1 MKSRTKKR
9 IFKIAAAALACAAA
23 AGIFLQTTAVS
34 VQAATNSMPGIDIIV
49 NGNSIEKPF
58 RILELTDSSENAEI
72 GYYVSGQEPFVKLY
86 TYTAADGNVIHFS
99 TLEEGLSQ
107 LPEKERKEFAMN
119 VKLKDDGRIDEE
131 ASTGILA
138 AERKK
143 TSEEEAPLSYNAY
156 QEKYF
161 LDNSD
166 SEADWNKVDLKDS
179 EGNSRTD
186 AVQVNGSYVENQNN
200 TGDYT
205 KEEQQYYPIRKDVTE
220 DKSQQGLFRE
230 NIENFSFMEDEEQR
244 SAYFLEFAEISNA
257 EVNKAFSSDPDEAKS
272 AQEKIQAEYDYQNG
286 RYGYYENVYT
296 DLTEDIVKGIKAG
309 KYSFPGEKPDESAV
323 EGDDSNAVLIRD
335 NSNVVDEADSTKV
348 TDPDHIKDEQ
358 KAGTQEDPYIYLGD
372 NIEQYPYYQ
381 YTLVGDLQYVTDS
394 VKDMTDPDYRPEA
407 GDIVMDDGQYWYLIQ
422 DPDHPDQLFQTEL
435 SIVTGRQ
442 PVAYEDIAEIP
453 EDFNYNYYY
462 VVKKVWFC
470 SQLSSGGAAADPTA
484 YQFFGW
490 YYPSYPNEEDMYLPV
505 SDNEIPTYYISE
517 AQYTLTP
524 GTGDYDFV
532 PGGGKVQMVQV
543 DHLYYQ
549 GGYENH
555 DWLKKYVFHLE
566 KDEYDGF
573 NVQVDTRYA
582 DNMSKPVH
590 ANVSEDQEE
599 EEDIDVSSYDLIYVN
614 GHLSDDTAASIAS
627 AGIPCIINMS
637 NAENEALKAAFSS
650 SIQAD
655 DADGN
660 YVTKKVYV
668 LTKDTASDAGLVN
681 NGFASVFDA
690 SQSKG
695 FEEITQYIEQENRYR
710 ELGEE
715 GSKLDPL
722 SKDLSQARA
731 VEYIINYRYKR
742 NADLKDEIN
751 VLQIMPDVNCE
762 EINEEDIYEWLYAVK
777 ETVTACCEDKK
788 QDKLAAYMTDGDKST
803 AWFSKRPDNSTQN
816 DIDKMW
822 KEAHPGETDPMH
834 YIKVTFDLP
843 ATVKGLVYTPN
854 TKGYGGG
861 SLKEY
866 KIVLYDQNGSIIE
879 TITGDTGCTQDRS
892 SLFAEKNINFDHSVS
907 NVSEMKIYFVSAY
920 DSAGKKF
927 NNIYTNCAE
936 LKILKEAGA
945 SMGTKVNLTTM
956 TASEFVGHIDDIASI
971 YDMIYISGKNPDSK
985 KRNKLITGNDPFRYV
1000 HIGEGEL
1007 LGDGVQEDTLNQQ
1020 YSTLKSKQEWFVRL
1034 LGQLDTEY
1042 VLNADGTRKTDEEG
1056 HYYLAPLA
1064 SYANKQSGGYFRG
1077 SGNDMT
1083 PQQCEE
1089 LLDFVKSGYPVVTGT
1104 ELVSTDAGS
1113 RKVNETTVDNAS
1125 YYYEFLNNALN
1136 YGNFCTAKELNT
1148 GTKDLSFFANLAKP
1162 VINFQEKPKEPPRS
1176 GESVGEDLDYIKGE
1190 LKYQFTINNDS
1201 DAEPAKTTY
1210 DCKLYLDLNFDG
1222 NLSEKEE
1229 QSKYIVIEDSK
1240 GNVMTQTTD
1249 GDRSFYELAE
1259 GETYTLTRKIPEDYY
1274 KLITWKLEITSNRNS
1289 YVHTSQTGYAKQK
1302 NESGQ
1307 KQVIKVLQIL
1317 PSTEIK
1323 PSAKGTWNLKNDS
1336 TFKSMI
1342 QNIEDFDIQIDQI
1355 WATDINNKDGKYNTK
1370 EKLAERLQDVQM
1382 VIMGFDDDYPDI
1394 SNKYGQVEAILDYV
1408 KKGKSII
1415 FTHDTTSYMNY
1426 DFYNM
1431 HKTMAVKDASEY
1443 DNEEKNALPHIFYN
1457 QGLIDAGKGTWGYS
1471 LNQLLR
1477 AFVGMDRYS
1486 VTSQDTIGESG
1497 TTVSALLKKGEGLT
1511 DREKVSFEELQK
1523 LAGDIAY
1530 TTGGNRQTSYAQVQ
1544 AYTNNL
1550 ISVKRISLG
1559 ISADLT
1565 TTASKVNDGAITQ
1578 YPYRMGDTIS
1588 IAKTHWQWNQLAME
1602 QDKDING
1609 RSDGKSDVV
1618 VWYCLADNTLYNQ
1631 SPNDVRNNYYFYSR
1645 GNVIYTGVGHSSVS
1659 NEEEIKL
1666 FINAMVAAAN
1676 VTAVDPEVNFVEEL
1690 NPTADIEKTRYYST
1704 DQSAWTDGETNVLEK
1719 TMDFYVN
1726 VKDYNMV
1733 SADLNQKDVEKQEM
1747 TLQFYIDSENG
1758 EEIQDAPVDTRL
1770 ADITK
1775 NIGTLTDYNGDTINV
1790 SDDGLFHL
1798 KENNAFKLT
1807 VPEPEQYLRTA
1818 GSATSGE
1825 GNGYRKDCRLYV
1837 KVTSTVYLYG
1847 EPKTSTKW
1855 AGIDLKQRQL
1865 FELN

>member
-1 MKSRTKKR
+1 M
-9 IFKIAAAALACAAA
+9 
-23 AGIFLQTTAVS
+23 
-34 VQAATNSMPGIDIIV
+34 
-49 NGNSIEKPF
+49 
-58 RILELTDSSENAEI
+58 
-72 GYYVSGQEPFVKLY
+72 
-86 TYTAADGNVIHFS
+86 
-99 TLEEGLSQ
+99 
-107 LPEKERKEFAMN
+107 
-119 VKLKDDGRIDEE
+119 
-131 ASTGILA
+131 
-138 AERKK
+138 
-143 TSEEEAPLSYNAY
+143 
-156 QEKYF
+156 
-161 LDNSD
+161 
-166 SEADWNKVDLKDS
+166 
-179 EGNSRTD
+179 
-186 AVQVNGSYVENQNN
+186 
-200 TGDYT
+200 
-205 KEEQQYYPIRKDVTE
+205 
-220 DKSQQGLFRE
+220 
-230 NIENFSFMEDEEQR
+230 
-244 SAYFLEFAEISNA
+244 
-257 EVNKAFSSDPDEAKS
+257 
-272 AQEKIQAEYDYQNG
+272 
-286 RYGYYENVYT
+286 
-296 DLTEDIVKGIKAG
+296 
-309 KYSFPGEKPDESAV
+309 
-323 EGDDSNAVLIRD
+323 
-335 NSNVVDEADSTKV
+335 
-348 TDPDHIKDEQ
+348 
-358 KAGTQEDPYIYLGD
+358 
-372 NIEQYPYYQ
+372 
-381 YTLVGDLQYVTDS
+381 
-394 VKDMTDPDYRPEA
+394 
-407 GDIVMDDGQYWYLIQ
+407 
-422 DPDHPDQLFQTEL
+422 
-435 SIVTGRQ
+435 
-442 PVAYEDIAEIP
+442 
-453 EDFNYNYYY
+453 
-462 VVKKVWFC
+462 
-470 SQLSSGGAAADPTA
+470 
-484 YQFFGW
+484 
-490 YYPSYPNEEDMYLPV
+490 
-505 SDNEIPTYYISE
+505 
-517 AQYTLTP
+517 
-524 GTGDYDFV
+524 
-532 PGGGKVQMVQV
+532 
-543 DHLYYQ
+543 
-549 GGYENH
+549 
-555 DWLKKYVFHLE
+555 
-566 KDEYDGF
+566 
-573 NVQVDTRYA
+573 
-582 DNMSKPVH
+582 
-590 ANVSEDQEE
+590 
-599 EEDIDVSSYDLIYVN
+599 
-614 GHLSDDTAASIAS
+614 
-627 AGIPCIINMS
+627 
-637 NAENEALKAAFSS
+637 
-650 SIQAD
+650 
-655 DADGN
+655 
-660 YVTKKVYV
+660 
-668 LTKDTASDAGLVN
+668 
-681 NGFASVFDA
+681 
-690 SQSKG
+690 
-695 FEEITQYIEQENRYR
+695 
-710 ELGEE
+710 
-715 GSKLDPL
+715 
-722 SKDLSQARA
+722 
-731 VEYIINYRYKR
+731 
-742 NADLKDEIN
+742 
-751 VLQIMPDVNCE
+751 
-762 EINEEDIYEWLYAVK
+762 
-777 ETVTACCEDKK
+777 
-788 QDKLAAYMTDGDKST
+788 
-803 AWFSKRPDNSTQN
+803 
-816 DIDKMW
+816 
-822 KEAHPGETDPMH
+822 
-834 YIKVTFDLP
+834 
-843 ATVKGLVYTPN
+843 
-854 TKGYGGG
+854 
-861 SLKEY
+861 
-866 KIVLYDQNGSIIE
+866 
-879 TITGDTGCTQDRS
+879 
-892 SLFAEKNINFDHSVS
+892 
-907 NVSEMKIYFVSAY
+907 
-920 DSAGKKF
+920 
-927 NNIYTNCAE
+927 
-936 LKILKEAGA
+936 
-945 SMGTKVNLTTM
+945 
-956 TASEFVGHIDDIASI
+956 
-971 YDMIYISGKNPDSK
+971 
-985 KRNKLITGNDPFRYV
+985 
-1000 HIGEGEL
+1000 
-1007 LGDGVQEDTLNQQ
+1007 
-1020 YSTLKSKQEWFVRL
+1020 
-1034 LGQLDTEY
+1034 
-1042 VLNADGTRKTDEEG
+1042 
-1056 HYYLAPLA
+1056 
-1064 SYANKQSGGYFRG
+1064 
-1077 SGNDMT
+1077 
-1083 PQQCEE
+1083 
-1089 LLDFVKSGYPVVTGT
+1089 
-1104 ELVSTDAGS
+1104 
-1113 RKVNETTVDNAS
+1113 
-1125 YYYEFLNNALN
+1125 
-1136 YGNFCTAKELNT
+1136 NT

-1274 KLITWKLEITSNRNS
+1274 KLITWKLEVSSNRNS

-1317 PSTEIK
+1317 PSTEKK

-1342 QNIEDFDIQIDQI
+1342 QNIEDFDIQINQI

-1415 FTHDTTSYMNY
+1415 FTHDATSYMNY

-1443 DNEEKNALPHIFYN
+1443 DNEEENALPHIFYN
-1457 QGLIDAGKGTWGYS
+1457 QGLIKAGKGTWGYS

-1511 DREKVSFEELQK
+1511 DGHKVSFEELQK

-1559 ISADLT
+1559 ISDDLT

-1704 DQSAWTDGETNVLEK
+1704 DQSAWTDGEANVLEK

-1733 SADLNQKDVEKQEM
+1733 SADLNQDDVEKQEM

-1818 GSATSGE
+1818 GSATSDE

>member
-1 MKSRTKKR
+1 M
-9 IFKIAAAALACAAA
+9 
-23 AGIFLQTTAVS
+23 
-34 VQAATNSMPGIDIIV
+34 
-49 NGNSIEKPF
+49 
-58 RILELTDSSENAEI
+58 
-72 GYYVSGQEPFVKLY
+72 
-86 TYTAADGNVIHFS
+86 
-99 TLEEGLSQ
+99 
-107 LPEKERKEFAMN
+107 
-119 VKLKDDGRIDEE
+119 
-131 ASTGILA
+131 
-138 AERKK
+138 
-143 TSEEEAPLSYNAY
+143 
-156 QEKYF
+156 
-161 LDNSD
+161 
-166 SEADWNKVDLKDS
+166 
-179 EGNSRTD
+179 
-186 AVQVNGSYVENQNN
+186 
-200 TGDYT
+200 
-205 KEEQQYYPIRKDVTE
+205 
-220 DKSQQGLFRE
+220 
-230 NIENFSFMEDEEQR
+230 
-244 SAYFLEFAEISNA
+244 
-257 EVNKAFSSDPDEAKS
+257 
-272 AQEKIQAEYDYQNG
+272 
-286 RYGYYENVYT
+286 
-296 DLTEDIVKGIKAG
+296 
-309 KYSFPGEKPDESAV
+309 
-323 EGDDSNAVLIRD
+323 
-335 NSNVVDEADSTKV
+335 
-348 TDPDHIKDEQ
+348 
-358 KAGTQEDPYIYLGD
+358 
-372 NIEQYPYYQ
+372 
-381 YTLVGDLQYVTDS
+381 
-394 VKDMTDPDYRPEA
+394 
-407 GDIVMDDGQYWYLIQ
+407 
-422 DPDHPDQLFQTEL
+422 
-435 SIVTGRQ
+435 
-442 PVAYEDIAEIP
+442 
-453 EDFNYNYYY
+453 
-462 VVKKVWFC
+462 
-470 SQLSSGGAAADPTA
+470 
-484 YQFFGW
+484 
-490 YYPSYPNEEDMYLPV
+490 
-505 SDNEIPTYYISE
+505 
-517 AQYTLTP
+517 
-524 GTGDYDFV
+524 
-532 PGGGKVQMVQV
+532 
-543 DHLYYQ
+543 
-549 GGYENH
+549 
-555 DWLKKYVFHLE
+555 
-566 KDEYDGF
+566 
-573 NVQVDTRYA
+573 
-582 DNMSKPVH
+582 
-590 ANVSEDQEE
+590 
-599 EEDIDVSSYDLIYVN
+599 
-614 GHLSDDTAASIAS
+614 
-627 AGIPCIINMS
+627 
-637 NAENEALKAAFSS
+637 
-650 SIQAD
+650 
-655 DADGN
+655 
-660 YVTKKVYV
+660 
-668 LTKDTASDAGLVN
+668 
-681 NGFASVFDA
+681 
-690 SQSKG
+690 
-695 FEEITQYIEQENRYR
+695 
-710 ELGEE
+710 
-715 GSKLDPL
+715 
-722 SKDLSQARA
+722 
-731 VEYIINYRYKR
+731 
-742 NADLKDEIN
+742 
-751 VLQIMPDVNCE
+751 
-762 EINEEDIYEWLYAVK
+762 
-777 ETVTACCEDKK
+777 
-788 QDKLAAYMTDGDKST
+788 
-803 AWFSKRPDNSTQN
+803 
-816 DIDKMW
+816 
-822 KEAHPGETDPMH
+822 
-834 YIKVTFDLP
+834 
-843 ATVKGLVYTPN
+843 
-854 TKGYGGG
+854 
-861 SLKEY
+861 
-866 KIVLYDQNGSIIE
+866 
-879 TITGDTGCTQDRS
+879 
-892 SLFAEKNINFDHSVS
+892 
-907 NVSEMKIYFVSAY
+907 
-920 DSAGKKF
+920 
-927 NNIYTNCAE
+927 
-936 LKILKEAGA
+936 
-945 SMGTKVNLTTM
+945 
-956 TASEFVGHIDDIASI
+956 
-971 YDMIYISGKNPDSK
+971 
-985 KRNKLITGNDPFRYV
+985 
-1000 HIGEGEL
+1000 
-1007 LGDGVQEDTLNQQ
+1007 
-1020 YSTLKSKQEWFVRL
+1020 
-1034 LGQLDTEY
+1034 
-1042 VLNADGTRKTDEEG
+1042 
-1056 HYYLAPLA
+1056 
-1064 SYANKQSGGYFRG
+1064 
-1077 SGNDMT
+1077 
-1083 PQQCEE
+1083 
-1089 LLDFVKSGYPVVTGT
+1089 
-1104 ELVSTDAGS
+1104 
-1113 RKVNETTVDNAS
+1113 
-1125 YYYEFLNNALN
+1125 
-1136 YGNFCTAKELNT
+1136 NT

-1274 KLITWKLEITSNRNS
+1274 KLITWKLEVSSNRNS

-1317 PSTEIK
+1317 PSTEK
-1323 PSAKGTWNLKNDS
+1323 NPSAKGTWNLKNDS

-1342 QNIEDFDIQIDQI
+1342 QNIEDFDIQINQI

-1443 DNEEKNALPHIFYN
+1443 DNEEENALPHIFYN
-1457 QGLIDAGKGTWGYS
+1457 QGLIKAGKGTWGYS

-1511 DREKVSFEELQK
+1511 DGDKVSFEELQK

-1559 ISADLT
+1559 ISDDLT

-1704 DQSAWTDGETNVLEK
+1704 DQSAWTDGEANVLEK

-1733 SADLNQKDVEKQEM
+1733 SADLNQEDVEKQEM

-1775 NIGTLTDYNGDTINV
+1775 NIGTLTDYNGNTINV

-1818 GSATSGE
+1818 GSATSDE